1 MVLGPARV
9 VMVGGMLMIAVTA
22 CGARQLSGPIVM
34 PASPLA
40 EVTTAYRRVLVAG
53 FSTNTVAGVDTNQEA
68 SRLFRSELRTEASVQ
83 VVEAEPLR
91 VERQALSDVP
101 FWRRVGEEYRK
112 PLIVTGVVDFQ
123 SIGPYYEERQ
133 VGRRTVRI
141 FLPQFRLSLRLLL
154 IDGAT
159 GKQIGSAVCGPIVAH
174 AAGSGDRALTL
185 FYRLIDR
192 TMPSV
197 LAMFGRRT
205 IVRSGFGPTCR
216 VEAA

>member
-1 MVLGPARV
+1 MDACLMVLGPARV

-123 SIGPYYEERQ
+123 SIRAVLRGAS
-133 VGRRTVRI
+133 GR
-141 FLPQFRLSLRLLL
+141 PQDGSNLS
-154 IDGAT
+154 
-159 GKQIGSAVCGPIVAH
+159 SAI
-174 AAGSGDRALTL
+174 
-185 FYRLIDR
+185 
-192 TMPSV
+192 PSV
-197 LAMFGRRT
+197 ASITAHRRSN
-205 IVRSGFGPTCR
+205 R
-216 VEAA
+216 

>member
-1 MVLGPARV
+1 MVSPARV
-9 VMVGGMLMIAVTA
+9 VMMGGMVALAVTA
-22 CGARQLSGPIVM
+22 CGAHQLSRPIVM

-53 FSTNTVAGVDTNQEA
+53 FSTATVAGVDPNQEA
-68 SRLFRSELRTEASVQ
+68 SRLLRSELRNEASVE
-83 VVEAEPLR
+83 VVEAEPLTLAR
-91 VERQALSDVP
+91 EAFSDVR

-133 VGRRTVRI
+133 VGRRIIRV
-141 FLPQFRLSLRLLL
+141 FLPQFRLSIRLLL

-159 GKQIGSAVCGPIVAH
+159 GEQVGSAVCGPIVAH
-174 AAGSGDRALTL
+174 AAGSGERAVTL

-205 IVRSGFGPTCR
+205 VVRSGFGPTCR

>member
-1 MVLGPARV
+1 MVSPARGV
-9 VMVGGMLMIAVTA
+9 TVGGMVVIAVTA
-22 CGARQLSGPIVM
+22 CGAHQLSRPIVM

-40 EVTTAYRRVLVAG
+40 EVTTVYRRVLVAG

-68 SRLFRSELRTEASVQ
+68 SRLLRSELRTEASVQ

-101 FWRRVGEEYRK
+101 FWRRVGEEYRN

-159 GKQIGSAVCGPIVAH
+159 GEQIGAAVCGPIVAH
-174 AAGSGDRALTL
+174 AAGSGERALTL

-197 LAMFGRRT
+197 LAIFGRRT
-205 IVRSGFGPTCR
+205 VVRSGFGPTCR